1 MRDARVLVLVAACL
15 PPIAAHA
22 AGKPTEG
29 PQSAVEFFQ
38 QLFSDAPPPT
48 PAPDAAEEAPVA
60 EAARDDAEPPEPP
73 REPVPFDAEE
83 EEVDASEGDIPA
95 VNPSFR
101 RRFGESA
108 APGFPEPEASPAPG
122 VPSDSAPPARAPVP
136 SFRAPAADRPAADRP
151 AAERPA
157 ADRPA
162 PAQSRPAPAQSRPA
176 PAQSRPALAPA
187 RPAAAPRPVPGPEA
201 GDAYVDDEDLM
212 DDEATLEIEEIT
224 ED

>member
-73 REPVPFDAEE
+73 REPVPFDADE

-108 APGFPEPEASPAPG
+108 APGFPGPEASPAPG
-122 VPSDSAPPARAPVP
+122 VPSDSAPPA
-136 SFRAPAADRPAADRP
+136 
-151 AAERPA
+151 
-157 ADRPA
+157 
-162 PAQSRPAPAQSRPA
+162 QSRPAPAQS
-176 PAQSRPALAPA
+176 

-201 GDAYVDDEDLM
+201 GDVYVDDEDLM